1 MEDQRRVSR
10 IESEEELEI
19 DLGRVF
25 LGMWKLFRRLW
36 WMVLLLILA
45 GAALFT
51 LYQRLGKKPLYAS
64 SATFTVETGNETSGT
79 YGFYYNQETADQLS
93 KTFPYVL
100 ESGFFRN
107 MLLEHLG
114 SDSLNGIITAETIE
128 SSNVVTIAGG
138 EPGSAGCQGY
148 PGCGGG
154 DLPGDGPLRAGGD
167 PVPDAGRGGD
177 AVRAL
182 QPDER
187 EACSGYRR
195 RSRACAGPFHPGA
208 SGPLPADGPGSGGD
222 EADHEPALPGH
233 DPVHAREGA
242 PEPEAAEHLCA
253 GRAHA
258 PRVPGRACGPCGCA
272 CCGRWSRR
280 GRRCLW

>member
-114 SDSLNGIITAETIE
+114 SDSLNGTITAETIE
-128 SSNVVTIAGG
+128 SSNVVTMRVESRIRRM
-138 EPGSAGCQGY
+138 PGISWM
-148 PGCGGG
+148 
-154 DLPGDGPLRAGGD
+154 R
-167 PVPDAGRGGD
+167 RW
-177 AVRAL
+177 R
-182 QPDER
+182 
-187 EACSGYRR
+187 STRR
-195 RSRACAGPFHPGA
+195 RPASCWGRSGSRCWT
-208 SGPLPADGPGSGGD
+208 
-222 EADHEPALPGH
+222 
-233 DPVHAREGA
+233 R
-242 PEPEAAEHLCA
+242 
-253 GRAHA
+253 RRRR
-258 PRVPGRACGPCGCA
+258 PRPSTR
-272 CCGRWSRR
+272 
-280 GRRCLW
+280 

>member
-114 SDSLNGIITAETIE
+114 SDSLNGTITAETIE
-128 SSNVVTIAGG
+128 SSNVVTMRVESPDPQDARDILDA
-138 EPGSAGCQGY
+138 AVAIY
-148 PGCGGG
+148 PETA
-154 DLPGDGPLRAGGD
+154 PLRAGGD

-182 QPDER
+182 QPDE
-187 EACSGYRR
+187 
-195 RSRACAGPFHPGA
+195 
-208 SGPLPADGPGSGGD
+208 L
-222 EADHEPALPGH
+222 
-233 DPVHAREGA
+233 
-242 PEPEAAEHLCA
+242 
-253 GRAHA
+253 
-258 PRVPGRACGPCGCA
+258 
-272 CCGRWSRR
+272 
-280 GRRCLW
+280 